1 MKKDTALLVIDVQ
14 AGMFMFPETDPVYA
28 EDTLLQRVRL
38 LIDKARTSHTPIF
51 FVQHNEGPGAP
62 LETNTPGWEI
72 HTFITPESG
81 DIIIQK
87 HTPDSFHET
96 NLQDELVARG
106 VTKLVLAGLQTDYC
120 IDATS
125 RRAHQLGYETIVA
138 EDAHSTYDQGN
149 VTAAQIINQYNEQF
163 STFAKTQSSA
173 DIVF

>member
-28 EDTLLQRVRL
+28 EDSLLQRVRL
-38 LIDKARTSHTPIF
+38 LIDKARSSQAPIF
-51 FVQHNEGPGAP
+51 YVQHNEGSGAP

-81 DIIIQK
+81 DVIIQK
-87 HTPDSFHET
+87 HKPDSFHET
-96 NLQDELVARG
+96 NLHDELAARG
-106 VTKLVLAGLQTDYC
+106 VTKLILVGLQTDYC

-125 RRAHQLGYETIVA
+125 QRAHQLGYEITVA
-138 EDAHSTYDQGN
+138 EDAHSTYDQEN
-149 VTAAQIINQYNEQF
+149 VTAAQIIDQYNEQF
-163 STFAKTQSSA
+163 RSFAKTQPSA